1 LRVVVKIH
9 HMLQG
14 HLDWPYRKTL
24 PWADRQGPTL
34 ANESTEL
41 CCSVQDII
49 PTKYGLYDITLG
61 TKEVA

>member
-1 LRVVVKIH
+1 
-9 HMLQG
+9 MLQG